1 MSQDGN
7 LALPSKICTCC
18 ADAHS
23 KHIPE
28 KSHETTA
35 CKNASE
41 GSNTL
46 PITIM
51 IGDRIM
57 RRGAFAA
64 AIGQEKFSQLDFEQK
79 AWLLD
84 ALNNADKKAN
94 QEKMQ

>member
-1 MSQDGN
+1 
-7 LALPSKICTCC
+7 
-18 ADAHS
+18 
-23 KHIPE
+23 
-28 KSHETTA
+28 
-35 CKNASE
+35 
-41 GSNTL
+41 
-46 PITIM
+46 M